1 MTLAD
6 ALFWVALPFVCTTFL
21 FGFIKGENN
30 YYDSDDY
37 DGNGTAHQK
46 LMRFTNLS
54 QHEREML
61 IDAIWIRQRCF
72 IAGDRMFREYGE
84 MLDELT
90 KDFDYIPGRYR

>member
-1 MTLAD
+1 
-6 ALFWVALPFVCTTFL
+6 
-21 FGFIKGENN
+21 
-30 YYDSDDY
+30 
-37 DGNGTAHQK
+37 
-46 LMRFTNLS
+46 MRFTNLS

-72 IAGDRMFREYGE
+72 IAGDMMFREYGE